1 MVARGSSLLEIVTVM
16 ALGALL
22 LAMSVPQF
30 SRLSGPYASRAAVQ
44 QLRAAVDEARLRAI
58 MQNRRQRITLNAGTS
73 SYTIEREVSPNTFAV
88 EGGVRKLPRGVT
100 LGSLATDTIV
110 FDTRG
115 TIVSAVTIPLT
126 APGTRVRTVGVNVL
140 GQTTID

>member
-1 MVARGSSLLEIVTVM
+1 MVARGSSLLEIITVM

-30 SRLSGPYASRAAVQ
+30 ARLRAPHASRAAAQ

-58 MQNRRQRITLNAGTS
+58 MQNRRHRMTLNASTS

-88 EGGVRKLPRGVT
+88 EGGVRKLPLGVT
-100 LGSLATDTIV
+100 LGSLATATIV

-115 TIVSAVTIPLT
+115 TIGNAVTIPLI
-126 APGTRVRTVGVNVL
+126 APGSRVRTVGINVL